1 MIAPCETAAEIIQTR
16 AGYDQIEFAFILGTG
31 MSHVADGLENAVTI
45 PYADLPGFPGSDIS
59 GHDPRL
65 VVGIQEGVRVAY
77 LLGRAHYYEKGDP
90 KAMESAL
97 ETLAMVGIR
106 SVVITNAA
114 GSVNADMYPGTLVQI
129 TDHINFN
136 GMNPLIGN
144 ASDGGF
150 VSMTEAYDKRLNK
163 RMKAAAAA
171 AGVGLK
177 EGIYMWFSGPSFETP
192 AEVRMARIL
201 GADLLGMSTVP
212 EVIMARRLAL
222 HITAVS
228 VVTNFAAG
236 FNNGNPSH
244 AETKEVGMQ
253 GSIGLRRLFK
263 SFLKTKDDGWNALN
277 SSASLRR
284 K

>member
-1 MIAPCETAAEIIQTR
+1 
-16 AGYDQIEFAFILGTG
+16 
-31 MSHVADGLENAVTI
+31 
-45 PYADLPGFPGSDIS
+45 
-59 GHDPRL
+59 
-65 VVGIQEGVRVAY
+65 
-77 LLGRAHYYEKGDP
+77 
-90 KAMESAL
+90 
-97 ETLAMVGIR
+97 
-106 SVVITNAA
+106 
-114 GSVNADMYPGTLVQI
+114 
-129 TDHINFN
+129 
-136 GMNPLIGN
+136 
-144 ASDGGF
+144 
-150 VSMTEAYDKRLNK
+150 
-163 RMKAAAAA
+163 
-171 AGVGLK
+171 
-177 EGIYMWFSGPSFETP
+177 
-192 AEVRMARIL
+192 MARIL

-263 SFLKTKDDGWNALN
+263 SFLKTKDDGCNALN